1 VDPVSRRQFWHLID
15 RLSGEGV
22 TVFVT
27 THYLDEAEHC
37 GRIALMHAGK
47 LVALGTVSELK
58 QVFAG
63 RAVLEVHAAR
73 PVEAL
78 DLLQAA
84 PFVLEAT
91 LFGNRL
97 HAIVGDEAEGTR
109 RIASLLGDAGQ
120 PPLAIQRIVPSLED
134 VFIHSIEEADAAA
147 AATATAAA
155 TAATARAAA
164 TSRAGRRGA

>member
-1 VDPVSRRQFWHLID
+1 MAA
-15 RLSGEGV
+15 EGV
-22 TVFVT
+22 TIVVT

-63 RAVLEVHAAR
+63 RAVLEVVSSR

-78 DLLQAA
+78 ERLQGA
-84 PFVLEAT
+84 PFVHEAT

-97 HAIVGDEAEGTR
+97 HVVVGDEAEGR
-109 RIASLLGDAGQ
+109 RQVAALLAEAGQ
-120 PPLAIQRIVPSLED
+120 PPLSIQRIVPSLED

-147 AATATAAA
+147 ADA
-155 TAATARAAA
+155 
-164 TSRAGRRGA
+164 SRHRGA